1 GVLLPRREAMT
12 VLRRQRRFNTGRLE
26 EILTDN
32 LEREC
37 IEERCTMEEAREMEF
52 WPSYVDGDQCK
63 PESPCQNG
71 GLCKDGVNTYVC
83 LCRPNFSGKNCEIEI
98 AKQCSVNN
106 GGCAHFCAMQAMR
119 TVCQCAHGYKLEA
132 DKKSCTATELFSC
145 GQVSK
150 DLLKSVKADRKLA
163 LHTDLNP
170 NGTHLNP
177 NGTLQYEDCN
187 PNAAALPFYDD
198 DDDDFLSN
206 LPPCSNST
214 AGTPPVAA
222 PEEEKVEEVNELS
235 SNTSGEVDGGIS
247 HWAFH
252 PTVATI
258 TPQDN
263 EEQRIVGGSEAIPG
277 EIPWQVSLMSIGRTP
292 FCGGSLLSDLWVITA
307 AHCLS
312 QNHLTVTDY
321 IVRVGEHDMTKHDE
335 HERDHAVAEQILH
348 KHYDVLKSRYNHDI
362 ALLRL
367 QMPVD
372 LSERRRPVCLGPK
385 DFTESLLQD
394 AQSSLVSGWGR
405 LRYQGLEASRLQ
417 KLEVPYVDR
426 TACKGSSR
434 DRITRFMFCAGYYAQ
449 VMDSCQGDSGGPHV
463 TQYQG
468 TWFLTGVVSWGE
480 DCAKEGKYGVY
491 TRVSRYYS
499 WISNTTGIR

>member
-1 GVLLPRREAMT
+1 MVGVCLLVLATCSLLETFGQAAGVSDDKTGGVLLPRREAMT

-32 LEREC
+32 LERE
-37 IEERCTMEEAREMEF
+37 
-52 WPSYVDGDQCK
+52 
-63 PESPCQNG
+63 
-71 GLCKDGVNTYVC
+71 
-83 LCRPNFSGKNCEIEI
+83 PNFSGKNCEIEI

-163 LHTDLNP
+163 SNTDLNP

-277 EIPWQVSLMSIGRTP
+277 EIPWQ
-292 FCGGSLLSDLWVITA
+292 
-307 AHCLS
+307 
-312 QNHLTVTDY
+312 
-321 IVRVGEHDMTKHDE
+321 
-335 HERDHAVAEQILH
+335 
-348 KHYDVLKSRYNHDI
+348 
-362 ALLRL
+362 
-367 QMPVD
+367 
-372 LSERRRPVCLGPK
+372 
-385 DFTESLLQD
+385 
-394 AQSSLVSGWGR
+394 
-405 LRYQGLEASRLQ
+405 
-417 KLEVPYVDR
+417 
-426 TACKGSSR
+426 
-434 DRITRFMFCAGYYAQ
+434 
-449 VMDSCQGDSGGPHV
+449 
-463 TQYQG
+463 
-468 TWFLTGVVSWGE
+468 
-480 DCAKEGKYGVY
+480 
-491 TRVSRYYS
+491 
-499 WISNTTGIR
+499 